1 MIGKWLLRMMRNA
14 EKEAYGPPAPDRSN
28 HLSNAL
34 YNGQPVVSVFR
45 ISNGFVISHSDYHS
59 HQNTLVYCKEVS
71 EIGDQIITLQARAAL
86 GVPPN
91 VTIGASGTSSA
102 ISGGIAKAVQTLK
115 YPRS

>member
-14 EKEAYGPPAPDRSN
+14 EKEVYGPSVPDKPN

-45 ISNGFVISHSDYHS
+45 ISNGFVISHSDYHT

-71 EIGDQIITLQARAAL
+71 EIGDQIITLQARVAM
-86 GVPPN
+86 GVPPT
-91 VTIGASGTSSA
+91 VTIGTGSA
-102 ISGGIAKAVQTLK
+102 LTGGMAKVAQQLQ

>member
-14 EKEAYGPPAPDRSN
+14 EKEVYGPSVPDRPD

-34 YNGQPVVSVFR
+34 YDSQPVVTVFR
-45 ISNGFVISHSDYHS
+45 ITNGFVVSHRDLNS
-59 HQNTLVYCKEVS
+59 HQSTLVYCKEVS
-71 EIGDQIITLQARAAL
+71 EIGDQIATLQARAAM

-91 VTIGASGTSSA
+91 VNMGTSGA
-102 ISGGIAKAVQTLK
+102 ISGGMAKAVQQLQ